1 MTSQNKNGVNSE
13 GTRVH
18 KSMENFRELPRFAVI
33 MDEEGYQPE
42 APEIPGCFQGDHVVS
57 DKASGTE

>member
-33 MDEEGYQPE
+33 MDEEGYQPKGMIMQCYE
-42 APEIPGCFQGDHVVS
+42 KLIIPLWY
-57 DKASGTE
+57 